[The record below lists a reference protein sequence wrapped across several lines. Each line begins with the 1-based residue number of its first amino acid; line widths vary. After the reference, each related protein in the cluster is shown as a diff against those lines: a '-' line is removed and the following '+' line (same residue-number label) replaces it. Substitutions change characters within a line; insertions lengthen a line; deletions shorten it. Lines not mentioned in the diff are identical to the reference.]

1 MYPKSSELQFRHLF
15 VELFL
20 QEVNFSLHGV
30 EGATFSYDLSTPCE
44 DAISIESKQTVTKNP
59 ALTTFAPSQQMKSV
73 GTVRTGRVEEG
84 ENLSLAERAVSTRGR
99 HRLCTQ

>member
-20 QEVNFSLHGV
+20 QEVNFSPHGV
-30 EGATFSYDLSTPCE
+30 EGATSSNDLSTPCE
-44 DAISIESKQTVTKNP
+44 DALLIESKETVTKNP

-73 GTVRTGRVEEG
+73 GTAQ
-84 ENLSLAERAVSTRGR
+84 LCCAAV
-99 HRLCTQ
+99 